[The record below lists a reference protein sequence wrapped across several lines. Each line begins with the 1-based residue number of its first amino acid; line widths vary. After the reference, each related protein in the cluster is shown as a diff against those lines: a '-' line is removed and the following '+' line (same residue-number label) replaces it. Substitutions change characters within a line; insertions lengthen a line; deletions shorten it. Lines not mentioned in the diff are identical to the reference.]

1 MVHEYG
7 YSKHW
12 LQKGAWVQN
21 YIIRTIAAK
30 RVLLGIQP
38 EAAKSDVLGLSCQ
51 SLHFAVRFF
60 KTKQEVV
67 L

>member
-30 RVLLGIQP
+30 QVLLVIQP
-38 EAAKSDVLGLSCQ
+38 EAAKWNVLGLSCQ
-51 SLHFAVRFF
+51 SLHFAVIFF